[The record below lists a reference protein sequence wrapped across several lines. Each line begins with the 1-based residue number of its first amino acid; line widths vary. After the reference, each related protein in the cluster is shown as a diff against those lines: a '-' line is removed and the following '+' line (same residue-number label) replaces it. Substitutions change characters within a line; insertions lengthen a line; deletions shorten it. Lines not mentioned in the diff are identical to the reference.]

1 MSLSSWLEK
10 LHRVDLA
17 GFYLINGSL
26 RNAFFDTL
34 MPFITDKWNAALPLA
49 LLFLYVLL
57 FRPKRDR
64 ILVIAA
70 LAVVLVADA
79 TTQILKNLFHR
90 IRPCDVLE
98 KAICWPPLAVHLGY
112 ANRLAGAI
120 LLYGKDLFQYV
131 KDLFQPGGAAITGIN
146 LKGVVRHG
154 SFSFPSNHASNIFAL
169 AAYFSYNYRRLA
181 LPCFVAAFL
190 VGYSRIYLGAHYP
203 MDVLAGAAWGM
214 FVGFF
219 AAVVA
224 ERLMRARRADDPI
237 RPAEKQD
244 SSPLTPTSSSLRPQR
259 PRGWSHS

>member
-26 RNAFFDTL
+26 RNAFFDTI
-34 MPFITDKWNAALPLA
+34 MPFITDKWNAAIPLA

-64 ILVIAA
+64 VLVIAA

-90 IRPCDVLE
+90 IRPCNVLE
-98 KAICWPPLAVHLGY
+98 KAICAPPLSFHLDYGSKL
-112 ANRLAGAI
+112 AKAILFHAKDLLQWSKAGA
-120 LLYGKDLFQYV
+120 K
-131 KDLFQPGGAAITGIN
+131 
-146 LKGVVRHG
+146 LKGAVGYG
-154 SFSFPSNHASNIFAL
+154 SFSFPSNHASNVFAL

-203 MDVLAGAAWGM
+203 MDVLAGAAWGV

-224 ERLMRARRADDPI
+224 ERLIRARRADDPI
-237 RPAEKQD
+237 RSAEKED
-244 SSPLTPTSSSLRPQR
+244 SSLLTPTSSSL
-259 PRGWSHS
+259 